1 MYEMR
6 AIMNKK
12 RLADFELGEIKKKV
26 ITDVKDIDSGNAG
39 TMNGDADDRDE
50 GTGSVS

>member
-1 MYEMR
+1 MR

-12 RLADFELGEIKKKV
+12 RLGDFELGEIKKKV
-26 ITDVKDIDSGNAG
+26 ITDVKHIDSGNAG
-39 TMNGDADDRDE
+39 KMDGDVDGRDE